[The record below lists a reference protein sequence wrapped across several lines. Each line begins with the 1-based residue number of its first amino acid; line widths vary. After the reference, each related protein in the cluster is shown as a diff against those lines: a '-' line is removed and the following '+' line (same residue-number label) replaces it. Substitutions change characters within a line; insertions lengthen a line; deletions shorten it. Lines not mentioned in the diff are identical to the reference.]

1 MLGAGSTESP
11 PRSTESSRRPAEP
24 PATNPVDRSFRA
36 AGLRALAALL
46 GLVALVIISTPSPP
60 RDPLLAAL
68 GALFSPE
75 RGRVL
80 GNAISL
86 FAAIVELAGVA
97 LFLAGRSGA
106 PSAAGSDR
114 GPRDD
119 FSSLADRIARIEDE
133 VIVRRLLSAGIEVL
147 RWNLAR
153 GLDSLR
159 VREKGA
165 RV

>member
-1 MLGAGSTESP
+1 MLSAGSTESP
-11 PRSTESSRRPAEP
+11 LRSTESSRRPAEP

-36 AGLRALAALL
+36 ARLRALVALL

-97 LFLAGRSGA
+97 LFLAVLIHSVAER
-106 PSAAGSDR
+106 
-114 GPRDD
+114 
-119 FSSLADRIARIEDE
+119 ARRRKKPEDE
-133 VIVRRLLSAGIEVL
+133 YQHYSEPPRGQVAAVLFLISLFVLIVLAVAFDTFAKSRRRKA
-147 RWNLAR
+147 
-153 GLDSLR
+153 
-159 VREKGA
+159 
-165 RV
+165 

>member
-1 MLGAGSTESP
+1 MSFALAEAFRGARGAP
-11 PRSTESSRRPAEP
+11 AAEP
-24 PATNPVDRSFRA
+24 PAPNPVDRSFRA
-36 AGLRALAALL
+36 AGLHAL
-46 GLVALVIISTPSPP
+46 
-60 RDPLLAAL
+60 
-68 GALFSPE
+68 
-75 RGRVL
+75 
-80 GNAISL
+80 
-86 FAAIVELAGVA
+86 AAIVELAGVA
-97 LFLAGRSGA
+97 LFLEGRSGA

-114 GPRDD
+114 GLRDD